1 MSRLVIFI
9 ALCALLGSMVRFYKL
24 GAIPHGMTWDEA
36 AIGYNGHAIVQ
47 TRRDEWLARLP
58 VSFQSFGDYKAPLAI
73 YANGLFT
80 KVFGMNLFAV
90 RLPFALA
97 SILTIVGVML
107 LVNYLFK
114 DDRAAAI
121 AGLFVVCSPWHIH
134 YSRAG
139 FESGLA
145 LGFVVWGVYLL
156 LKGMSDVS
164 ARSKMIL
171 LALSALCLVASLYT
185 YHSAKVTV
193 PLLILGLA
201 ILERKKIRNNI
212 KQLLIIGAGALVLL
226 WPLIKDSLYGSGLQ
240 RLDSSIL
247 NDKSGMSLVLTVLTN
262 LGRHLTPEFLTLGE
276 TTTLRHGVGAWGVL
290 LPTTFVFV
298 VVGLVF
304 AVISVV
310 KKEKTFLPY
319 ALSLLWI
326 LAGLLPAAIGEEI
339 PHSNRALLALP
350 GFIFL
355 AVAGGYELL
364 QRVADTQLNKKVLGT
379 HHEKNI
385 LVKSLFGTV
394 MLVYMLFF
402 TKFIHY
408 YFDEFA
414 KNSADDFKD
423 GYIEAF
429 QTVVSYESKIDKIL
443 FTSRYGQPYI
453 YALFV
458 RKTNPIWYRGGS
470 LIKYE
475 FTDNITVGDLQREKT
490 VVVAHPQ
497 DGLPEQDA
505 DKLIY
510 GSDGNVRFMI
520 YTPTSLHE

>member
-9 ALCALLGSMVRFYKL
+9 ALCVLLGSMIRFYKL
-24 GAIPHGMTWDEA
+24 GIVPHGMTWDEA
-36 AIGYNGHAIVQ
+36 AIGYNGHAMLQ
-47 TRRDEWLARLP
+47 TRRDEWLIRFP

-97 SILTIVGVML
+97 SMLTIVGVML
-107 LVNYLFK
+107 LTNYLFK

-121 AGLFVVCSPWHIH
+121 AGLLVVCSPWHIH

-145 LGFVVWGVYLL
+145 LCFVVWGIYLL
-156 LKGMSDVS
+156 LKALNGVAKHSIWVFGG
-164 ARSKMIL
+164 
-171 LALSALCLVASLYT
+171 LSALSLVASLYT
-185 YHSAKVTV
+185 YHSAKITV
-193 PLLILGLA
+193 PLLILGIV
-201 ILERKKIRNNI
+201 ILEHKKVLSKI
-212 KQLLIIGAGALVLL
+212 KQLLVIGIGAAVLL

-240 RLDSSIL
+240 RLDTSIL
-247 NDKSGMSLVLTVLTN
+247 NDKSGIPLLVTILTN
-262 LGRHLTPEFLTLGE
+262 MGRHLTPEFLILGE
-276 TTTLRHGVGAWGVL
+276 TTTLRHGMGVWGVL
-290 LPTTFVFV
+290 LPTTFVLV
-298 VVGLVF
+298 TIGLVC
-304 AVISVV
+304 AVLTVV
-310 KKEKTFLPY
+310 KRKKTSLPY
-319 ALSLLWI
+319 ALALLWI

-350 GFIFL
+350 GFILL
-355 AVAGGYELL
+355 AVAGGYQLL
-364 QRVADTQLNKKVLGT
+364 LFIKHAELNKKVLGS

-385 LVKSLFGTV
+385 LVKAVFGTIV
-394 MLVYMLFF
+394 LLHMLFF
-402 TKFIHY
+402 AKFIHY
-408 YFDEFA
+408 YFDNFA

-429 QTVVSYESKIDKIL
+429 QTVVPYESKVDKIL

-475 FTDNITVGDLQREKT
+475 FTDNITSGDLQRENT
-490 VVVAHPQ
+490 VVVAHPE
-497 DGLPEQDA
+497 DGLPEKDA

-510 GSDGNVRFMI
+510 GSDGKVRFMI
-520 YTPTSLHE
+520 YTPASLHE